1 MQFKKFSAGV
11 KSYGT
16 SGDNTE
22 AMRFHTTV
30 PGGIPNVNFD
40 DEAFFQDMNNDSQ
53 QGILIWKMLTNLA
66 LNHSVLVSTKNN
78 EINYNA
84 SSPDELALVNGAR
97 FLGVTFELRD
107 EDNNIFISINNQK
120 TKF

>member
-1 MQFKKFSAGV
+1 
-11 KSYGT
+11 
-16 SGDNTE
+16 
-22 AMRFHTTV
+22 MRFHTTV

-40 DEAFFQDMNNDSQ
+40 DESFFQDMNNDSH
-53 QGILIWKMLTNLA
+53 QGILIRKMLTNLA
-66 LNHSVLVSTKNN
+66 LNHSVLVSTKND

-97 FLGVTFELRD
+97 FLGVTFESRD

>member
-1 MQFKKFSAGV
+1 MQFKKFSAGL
-11 KSYGT
+11 KSYGI

-40 DEAFFQDMNNDSQ
+40 DEAFYQDMNNDSH
-53 QGILIWKMLTNLA
+53 QGILIRKMLTNLA
-66 LNHSVLVSTKNN
+66 LNHSVLVSTKND
-78 EINYNA
+78 EIIYNA

-97 FLGVTFELRD
+97 FLGVTFESRD
-107 EDNNIFISINNQK
+107 EDNNIFISINGQT